1 MFRNEVQPST
11 ISLFSSTGT
20 QPLGLWCVEVDPG
33 LPKDSHITLV
43 ADSSSVHA
51 KSDLDDGDLDYILL
65 DEDEA
70 QSMTIS
76 HPVLHIQS
84 PTLASTFIRCPSS
97 PSTTLD
103 IGLPW
108 LHFQV
113 RNLRKPWSFE
123 VGIRGA
129 SGRDG
134 VIRCSTFQVGGTF
147 TYTMRYYWL
156 NAVLNVPQSEAE
168 LIPASPSILLVP
180 LKFPAPPSSS
190 TYAAALTSW
199 STISVDLRQLT
210 AHFGASSLV
219 RARTSDENSGST
231 PGQVLAPLF
240 PIRFESVA
248 YIKIY
253 ATCRLRRVWLTEDKE
268 KPGVRRPW
276 ELELYG

>member
-20 QPLGLWCVEVDPG
+20 HPLGLWRVEVDSG

-43 ADSSSVHA
+43 TDSSSA
-51 KSDLDDGDLDYILL
+51 LPESDLKDGDIDYIPL

-70 QSMTIS
+70 QSVVIS
-76 HPVLHIQS
+76 HLVLHIQS

-97 PSTTLD
+97 TSTTLD
-103 IGLPW
+103 IDLPW
-108 LHFQV
+108 VHFQV

-123 VGIRGA
+123 VGIHGA

-134 VIRCSTFQVGGTF
+134 VIRCSTYQVGGTF
-147 TYTMRYYWL
+147 INTTRDHQL
-156 NAVLNVPQSEAE
+156 SAASTNVQQSEAE
-168 LIPASPSILLVP
+168 LKPTSPPILLVP

-219 RARTSDENSGST
+219 KARTSEEDSSS
-231 PGQVLAPLF
+231 VPLF

-248 YIKIY
+248 YIKVY